1 MPSAQSAT
9 ELLASLQQLRVAL
22 ELTARARVQQLRL
35 TLERAELHERARR
48 AAEQIRAVPW
58 EDAVDRVRNYPLRE
72 HAADII
78 ERVRPMSQRALA
90 ACTVASASI
99 AALASFAAIL
109 ALTAGSL
116 ILRPRATFCELL
128 GLDVTETDDGD
139 ALAELCA
146 HYTSTRAV
154 LALVLY
160 RAAVDPGDTARR
172 RGLQLGALLLGGSVA
187 TRAACSVRDGLP
199 HSVFSRIMAFL
210 ETLGAAAFVALW
222 IASGREG
229 RAPAQPQPP
238 PSSARGRPSTS
249 PARHRAAGYIVVDG
263 QRFDRSIVELAREL
277 QAAKKGGGM
286 LGKAEAAKLLADA
299 RDGPGV
305 TETERE
311 TLRWVCASFGM
322 TRAARSYLLEQCS
335 VPAGWV
341 VK

>member
-1 MPSAQSAT
+1 M
-9 ELLASLQQLRVAL
+9 
-22 ELTARARVQQLRL
+22 
-35 TLERAELHERARR
+35 
-48 AAEQIRAVPW
+48 
-58 EDAVDRVRNYPLRE
+58 
-72 HAADII
+72 
-78 ERVRPMSQRALA
+78 
-90 ACTVASASI
+90 
-99 AALASFAAIL
+99 
-109 ALTAGSL
+109 
-116 ILRPRATFCELL
+116 
-128 GLDVTETDDGD
+128 GD

-146 HYTSTRAV
+146 HYTSSRAV

-160 RAAVDPGDTARR
+160 RAAVDPGDTVRR

-187 TRAACSVRDGLP
+187 TRAVCSVRDGLP
-199 HSVFSRIMAFL
+199 HSIFSRIMAVL

-222 IASGREG
+222 IVSGREG

-238 PSSARGRPSTS
+238 PPSARGRPSTS
-249 PARHRAAGYIVVDG
+249 PARQRAPGYIVVDG
-263 QRFDRSIVELAREL
+263 QRFDRSLVELAREL

-322 TRAARSYLLEQCS
+322 TRAARSYLLEQCA

>member
-1 MPSAQSAT
+1 
-9 ELLASLQQLRVAL
+9 
-22 ELTARARVQQLRL
+22 
-35 TLERAELHERARR
+35 
-48 AAEQIRAVPW
+48 
-58 EDAVDRVRNYPLRE
+58 
-72 HAADII
+72 
-78 ERVRPMSQRALA
+78 MSQRALA
-90 ACTVASASI
+90 ACTVASAST
-99 AALASFAAIL
+99 AALTTFAAIL
-109 ALTAGSL
+109 AFTAGGL
-116 ILRPRATFCELL
+116 IVRPHATFCELL
-128 GLDVTETDDGD
+128 GLDVTETPTD

-146 HYTSTRAV
+146 HYTSSRTV

-187 TRAACSVRDGLP
+187 TRAVCSVRDGLP
-199 HSVFSRIMAFL
+199 HSIFSRIMAFL

-249 PARHRAAGYIVVDG
+249 PARPRAVGYIVVDG
-263 QRFDRSIVELAREL
+263 QRYDRSLVELAREL